1 MSKKIWLY
9 GEHVVREVLKNPKRR
24 IHEVIGISPERYK
37 IPQRIKQRQVSK
49 QVLDK
54 MFPSGSV
61 HQGIAVCTDM
71 LENLDLEHYLR
82 SLSNKKSV
90 FLILDQVTD
99 PHNIGALLRSAQGFY
114 ADGVIIPS
122 HHSPEESAIL
132 AKCASGALEHVPLIR
147 VSNIVR
153 AIEVLKKHSFWT
165 IGLSLTEKAQDIRK
179 INMPERTA
187 FILGSEGKGMRNLT
201 EKSCDYLG
209 FIPMNPTLESYNV
222 SNAGAIVLYNWV
234 LAHK

>member
-9 GEHVVREVLKNPKRR
+9 GEHVVQEVLKNPKRK
-24 IHEVIGISPERYK
+24 IHEVIGVSLDGYN
-37 IPQRIKQRQVSK
+37 IPRHIKRRQVPK

-61 HQGIAVCTDM
+61 HQGIAVYVDM
-71 LENLDLEHYLR
+71 LENLDLEAYLQ
-82 SLSNKKSV
+82 SLKNKKSV

-114 ADGVIIPS
+114 ADGIIIPS

-132 AKCASGALEHVPLIR
+132 AKCASGALEHVPLFR
-147 VSNIVR
+147 VSNLVR
-153 AIEVLKKHSFWT
+153 GIETLKRHGYWT
-165 IGLSLTEKAQDIRK
+165 IGLALNEKAQDIRK
-179 INMPERTA
+179 IKMPDRSA
-187 FILGSEGKGMRNLT
+187 FILGSEGKGIRMLT

-234 LAHK
+234 LTHK